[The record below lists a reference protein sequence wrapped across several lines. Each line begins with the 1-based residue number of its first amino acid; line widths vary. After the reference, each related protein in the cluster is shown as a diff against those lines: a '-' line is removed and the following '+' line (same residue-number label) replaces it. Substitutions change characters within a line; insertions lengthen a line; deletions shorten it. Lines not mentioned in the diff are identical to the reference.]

1 LAELPTCSPQGS
13 PVNADP
19 PPGITTVFVDEHLI
33 ALDKPAGLLAV
44 PGRGADKA
52 DCLSARVQVDYPD
65 ALIVHR
71 LDQATSGLLL
81 MPRSLA
87 MQRSLSRAFEQRKV
101 HKHYIAVAAG
111 RLGSAPGDAGEI
123 DLPLMADWPR
133 RPKQKVDHPSG
144 KPALTR
150 WRVLA
155 HEDIA
160 GIPVTRL
167 ELLPVTGRTHQLR
180 VHLAAIGHPLL
191 GDALYAPPE
200 VCGASPRL
208 LLHAEQLRLS
218 HPASGVD
225 LELKAPA
232 PF

>member
-1 LAELPTCSPQGS
+1 MPSPRH
-13 PVNADP
+13 ADAANDRP
-19 PPGITTVFVDEHLI
+19 HPGFVAVHIDEHLLT
-33 ALDKPAGLLAV
+33 LDKPAGLLAV

-52 DCLSARVQVDYPD
+52 DCLSTRVQASYPE

-81 MPRSLA
+81 MARGLA
-87 MQRSLSRAFEQRKV
+87 MQRALSRAFERREVNKS
-101 HKHYIAVAAG
+101 YIAVAAG
-111 RLGSAPGDAGEI
+111 RLGTAPGDSGEI
-123 DLPLMADWPR
+123 DLPLIADWPR
-133 RPKQKVDHPSG
+133 RPLQKVDHNEG

-155 HEDIA
+155 YHSIA
-160 GIPVTRL
+160 GQVATRL
-167 ELLPVTGRTHQLR
+167 QLLPVTGRTHQLR

-200 VCGASPRL
+200 VCGTAPRL
-208 LLHAEQLRLS
+208 LLHAERLTLV
-218 HPASGVD
+218 HPASGAEMD
-225 LELKAPA
+225 LRVPA